1 MVVLE
6 PMRMSL
12 SPDHKLDTSAR
23 IHFTTRRKAA
33 AGFTLVELVA
43 VLAVIGALT
52 TFATWRLGNFD
63 FWRQEA
69 FIRKFSETIIFL
81 HHQAIFDQMYYA
93 LEIDITEQNRPKYK
107 VGVFNPDPPSTLA
120 AGATASVAGGNLS
133 TALAFFLSP
142 SVGTSQAFTP
152 SPTFPSLAEAV
163 EFPQGVTVED
173 IRTMSGKHRAV
184 DGGKV
189 YVMFSPRGFSEFA
202 VFHLRLSQEA
212 PVTILVNPF
221 TGTTEILREYKD
233 FKWSY
238 GKKGKS

>member
-1 MVVLE
+1 
-6 PMRMSL
+6 MSL
-12 SPDHKLDTSAR
+12 SPDHKLSLLSR
-23 IHFTTRRKAA
+23 TTRSDEAPSSAK
-33 AGFTLVELVA
+33 GFTLVELVS
-43 VLAVIGALT
+43 VLAIIGVMT
-52 TFATWRLGNFD
+52 TFATWRMGNFD
-63 FWRQEA
+63 FWRQET

-93 LEIDITEQNRPKYK
+93 LEVDITNANRPQYK
-107 VGVFNPDPPSTLA
+107 VGVFNPDPPSTTA
-120 AGATASVAGGNLS
+120 PGATASVAGGTLS

-152 SPTFPSLAEAV
+152 SPTFPSLANAV
-163 EFPQGVTVED
+163 EFPQGVSIED

-189 YVMFSPRGFSEFA
+189 YIMFSPRGFSEFA
-202 VFHLRLSQEA
+202 VFHFRLNQDA

-238 GKKGKS
+238 GKKGKDT